1 MPRRQ
6 QGACWPLPWL
16 TEAHPR
22 LPACCPQPGHRVRQQ
37 QEEVPLPGGRR
48 VLRAERRLR
57 CVKNC
62 GNDKD
67 VVCDL
72 YGVPVKEVSG

>member
-1 MPRRQ
+1 M
-6 QGACWPLPWL
+6 
-16 TEAHPR
+16 
-22 LPACCPQPGHRVRQQ
+22 
-37 QEEVPLPGGRR
+37 
-48 VLRAERRLR
+48 LRAERRLR